1 MKQSYTSENFANCK
15 SLHNHLKNVFYD
27 EMECMVIFSYKR
39 LHSMGSLDIYANKY
53 HGPLLSKQKYS
64 NLFPWEIIEIE
75 STKGRPSFC
84 YLVVVLCS
92 IISKG
97 VA

>member
-1 MKQSYTSENFANCK
+1 M
-15 SLHNHLKNVFYD
+15 HNHLINVFYD
-27 EMECMVIFSYKR
+27 KIECMVIFSYKR

-84 YLVVVLCS
+84 YVVVVSYS